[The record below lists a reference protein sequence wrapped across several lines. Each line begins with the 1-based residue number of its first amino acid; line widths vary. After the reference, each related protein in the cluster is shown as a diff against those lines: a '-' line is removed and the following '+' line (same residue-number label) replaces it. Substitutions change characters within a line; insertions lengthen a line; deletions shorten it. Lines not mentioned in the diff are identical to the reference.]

1 MSPADDTEALKAEI
15 AKLQA
20 HLARLSGVQQQLIAT
35 RDRLDRELER
45 FAGIQAYNSRAIAIR
60 DPALFAEI
68 TTETAL
74 ELFEVEF
81 ALLWPTSPMG
91 RPAESPCAAIGIE
104 AIGLDCGQLRALVTS
119 ERFRRAGTSLLTAE
133 ELGAHALGGLK
144 QLAISPCIGPGG
156 TRFALLIA
164 GVSDASGDFYQ
175 GLASE
180 HLQSFTVFAQQIGA
194 LLQNRADQGIIEG
207 QMAQLRLEQQRLQL
221 ALDGSHAGLWDWEI
235 ATNHLFTSERWKA
248 ILGYGPDDLSAEGRE
263 WESRVHPDDLARSKD
278 LVAAHLSGA
287 TEVYENI
294 HRLRHKDGHYVWVL
308 ALAKALRDDDGTP
321 RRLIGIQVDVT
332 EQRQARERAEAAD
345 RAKTAFLA
353 NMSHEIRT
361 PLNAVL
367 GMAQLLEGEAW
378 SDRQRDMLERIRAA
392 GRSLLGILND
402 ILDLSRIEAGAL
414 RIDLQPFVLDNL
426 LQQVGT
432 LMAPLALNKR
442 LDWRIQ
448 APVLDAALVGD
459 SLRIEQVLVN
469 LAGNAIKFT
478 SHGEVR
484 LNVSLLEE
492 RANRVR
498 LRFEVRDTGIGLDA
512 ETQAKLFA
520 PFTQADGS
528 TTRRFGGTG
537 LGLSICKRLVE
548 LMGGRIGVESRPEAG
563 STFWFE
569 LELGRGFP
577 ARGEAPA
584 VRALTRSGP
593 RLAGARILVADDS
606 QINLDVID
614 RFLQREGAIPA
625 LVSDGQQALHRLER
639 DPRGFDAVLMDMQM
653 PVLDGFAA
661 TRRIREQLGLTKLP
675 VIAFSAGVLREEQR
689 QMFDAGVSD
698 FVPKPVDM
706 DQLAAVLARWIA
718 QVEPAVDHVR
728 QAADHLRPTMDLAAP
743 VAAPVGEPGMPPG
756 GASGDFP
763 VIAGI
768 DRERARRQF
777 EDDPEFFLTVLGQF
791 ASGAR
796 GQAETIAACLDRGDH
811 PAAARALHQLK
822 GSSGS
827 VCAMH
832 LMDVCQRFETALKS
846 PEPRDQDLADLRQ
859 AFERSLADLL
869 GALNPWPPGG
879 TAAPRAPAAGVANAI
894 QPPATSGT
902 RTPSAGVGAD
912 PRLERLLAD
921 LAQQLASN
929 RYDAKRT
936 NDALEALL
944 AETPLATAYAPVA
957 ARIRRLRFR
966 EALEA
971 LEEMNPL
978 PSPGPKS
985 VSLPD

>member
-1 MSPADDTEALKAEI
+1 MSPAAETEALKAEI

-60 DPALFAEI
+60 DPARFAEV
-68 TTETAL
+68 TAETAL
-74 ELFEVEF
+74 ELFEVAF

-91 RPAESPCAAIGIE
+91 RPEEAPCAAIGIE
-104 AIGLDCGQLRALVTS
+104 TIGLDCGQLRALVAS
-119 ERFRRAGTSLLTAE
+119 ERFRRAGTSLLTGE

-164 GVSDASGDFYQ
+164 GVSETNGDFYP

-194 LLQNRADQGIIEG
+194 LLQNRADQGIIED

-414 RIDLQPFVLDNL
+414 RIDQQPFVLDNL

-432 LMAPLALNKR
+432 LMAPLALDKR
-442 LDWRIQ
+442 LDWRVQ
-448 APVLDAALVGD
+448 APVLDSALVGD

-484 LNVSLLEE
+484 LNVRLLEE
-492 RANRVR
+492 RADRLR

-563 STFWFE
+563 SNFWFE

-577 ARGEAPA
+577 ARAAAPA
-584 VRALTRSGP
+584 VRALTRPGP

-706 DQLAAVLARWIA
+706 DQLAAVLARWVA
-718 QVEPAVDHVR
+718 PAEPS
-728 QAADHLRPTMDLAAP
+728 ADHAAP
-743 VAAPVGEPGMPPG
+743 PGASAGEPGPPPG
-756 GASGDFP
+756 EPRGDFP
-763 VIAGI
+763 DIPGI

-777 EDDPEFFLTVLGQF
+777 EDDPEFFLAVLGQF

-796 GQAETIAACLDRGDH
+796 GQADTIAACLDQGDH

-827 VCAMH
+827 ICAMQ
-832 LMDVCQRFETALKS
+832 LMDACQRFERALKG
-846 PEPRDQDLADLRQ
+846 PEPHADQDLAAPRQ

-879 TAAPRAPAAGVANAI
+879 TAAPLVPPAGAASATGTPAGSGTRAPAAGV
-894 QPPATSGT
+894 
-902 RTPSAGVGAD
+902 RAD

-936 NDALEALL
+936 SDALEALL
-944 AETPLATAYAPVA
+944 AETPLAAAYAPVA

-971 LEEMNPL
+971 LEAMNPA
-978 PSPGPKS
+978 SPPGRRAPTH
-985 VSLPD
+985 PD

>member
-60 DPALFAEI
+60 DPARFAEV

-91 RPAESPCAAIGIE
+91 RPEEAPCATIGIE
-104 AIGLDCGQLRALVTS
+104 PSGLDCGQLRALVAS

-164 GVSDASGDFYQ
+164 GVSETNGDFYP

-378 SDRQRDMLERIRAA
+378 STRQRDMLERIRAA

-432 LMAPLALNKR
+432 LMAPLALDKR

-484 LNVSLLEE
+484 LNVRLLEE
-492 RANRVR
+492 RADRVR

-563 STFWFE
+563 SNFWFE

-577 ARGEAPA
+577 ARAAAPA
-584 VRALTRSGP
+584 VRALTRPGP

-756 GASGDFP
+756 GASGGFP
-763 VIAGI
+763 DLPGI